1 MTFYLLKSRHGLSL
15 NNEKIDWSKKMNTE
29 NKVQEIERLR
39 EECVVCL
46 ANKYMERFPK
56 DASDAQK
63 ESYKKCVQE
72 LLAKAPK
79 TTSAPVV
86 VHAINAEYEN
96 IFGSLMDYTDI
107 KKHFNQLMLDLED
120 EIRDKIIN
128 AKEPLKRGIQY
139 ALTGNYIDFAALKN
153 VDEKHLLSLLD
164 NVEVQYPLDETEYQH
179 VKSDI
184 IRAKKLV
191 YLTDNC
197 GEIVMDKLLLEV
209 INRLNSSVDITVIVR
224 GGKVFNDATMEDAIQ
239 VGLTDFV
246 RVIDNGNQ
254 IAGTWLPD
262 CSVEAQSAVNDADV
276 ILAKGQANFETLRMC
291 GKNIYY
297 LFLCK
302 CDLFSESFGVPKL
315 TGMLINDQRIKN

>member
-1 MTFYLLKSRHGLSL
+1 
-15 NNEKIDWSKKMNTE
+15 MNAE

-46 ANKYMERFPK
+46 ANKYMERFPQ
-56 DASDAQK
+56 DASEEQK
-63 ESYKKCVQE
+63 KSYKKCVQE

-120 EIRDKIIN
+120 EIRDKIMN

-184 IRAKKLV
+184 LSAKKLV

-197 GEIVMDKLLLEV
+197 GEIVMDKLLLEI
-209 INRLNSSVDITVIVR
+209 INRLNPSVDITVIVR

-239 VGLTDFV
+239 VGLTDLV

-262 CSVEAQSAVNDADV
+262 CSVEAQSVINDADV

-302 CDLFSESFGVPKL
+302 CDLFAESFGVPKL
-315 TGMLINDQRIKN
+315 TGMLIHDQQIKN